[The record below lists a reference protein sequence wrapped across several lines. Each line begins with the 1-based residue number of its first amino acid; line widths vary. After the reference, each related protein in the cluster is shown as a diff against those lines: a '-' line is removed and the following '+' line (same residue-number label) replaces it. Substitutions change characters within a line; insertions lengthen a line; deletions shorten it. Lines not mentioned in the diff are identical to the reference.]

1 MKKIVNKALLL
12 SAGLFLVCI
21 AHAKGGKTVK
31 EYQQLIKQHVYA
43 DYKQMFRKPSG
54 NALIYP
60 YITPGSKSY
69 DNVLWDWDSWLSDV
83 ALRQILEDIGTEN
96 DLQEAF
102 EYEQGCVLNY
112 LAYTSPE
119 DGYMPMVIDGKT
131 NPDIIKP
138 KDKTDHL
145 RRITCKGWVSV
156 STSPEKIK
164 KTKAYKTIRKSLLD
178 QLERGGNDL
187 PHFKDLVEDYM
198 KMYVIKEMAN
208 DDILERGTYVEWR
221 NSDTQYGSKK
231 NDSVDQILKTNQQ
244 MIKLLDKLGI
254 SPDAGMDDMDEDM

>member
-1 MKKIVNKALLL
+1 M
-12 SAGLFLVCI
+12 
-21 AHAKGGKTVK
+21 T
-31 EYQQLIKQHVYA
+31 
-43 DYKQMFRKPSG
+43 
-54 NALIYP
+54 
-60 YITPGSKSY
+60 
-69 DNVLWDWDSWLSDV
+69 
-83 ALRQILEDIGTEN
+83 
-96 DLQEAF
+96 
-102 EYEQGCVLNY
+102 
-112 LAYTSPE
+112 
-119 DGYMPMVIDGKT
+119 
-131 NPDIIKP
+131 
-138 KDKTDHL
+138 
-145 RRITCKGWVSV
+145 V

-187 PHFKDLVEDYM
+187 PHFIDLVEDYM

-221 NSDTQYGSKK
+221 NSETQYGSKK